1 MSSNDRG
8 GFGWFLM
15 GLGVGTAL
23 GVLYAPKAGSET
35 RDELASTAREKS
47 EFVRQRSREAADQVS
62 DLVDRGRDHLNEY
75 VDRSKEVVD
84 RGRAQWDQYVDR
96 GRQVVTEHADKVSAA
111 VEEGKRAYRNTAS
124 TDETEKISSAVEAGN
139 QAFRTT

>member
-1 MSSNDRG
+1 MSNEKG

-15 GLGVGTAL
+15 GIGVGAAL
-23 GVLYAPKAGSET
+23 GVLYAPKAGNET
-35 RDELASTAREKS
+35 RDDLASTAREKS
-47 EFVRQRSREAADQVS
+47 EFVKQRSRQAADQVN

-96 GRQVVTEHADKVSAA
+96 GRQVVSEHADKVSSA
-111 VEEGKRAYRNTAS
+111 VEEGKRAYRNTS
-124 TDETEKISSAVEAGN
+124 SSDEADKISSAV
-139 QAFRTT
+139 

>member
-1 MSSNDRG
+1 MSKDNG

-15 GLGVGTAL
+15 GIGVGAAL

-47 EFVRQRSREAADQVS
+47 EFVKQRSRQAADQVS

-75 VDRSKEVVD
+75 VDRSKEAVD

-96 GRQVVTEHADKVSAA
+96 GRQVVNEHADKVSAA
-111 VEEGKRAYRNTAS
+111 VEEGKRAYRGAS
-124 TDETEKISSAVEAGN
+124 SSDQAAKISSAVEAG
-139 QAFRTT
+139 QEAFRTT

>member
-1 MSSNDRG
+1 MSREKG

-23 GVLYAPKAGSET
+23 GVLYAPKSGTET

-47 EFVRQRSREAADQVS
+47 EFVRQRSRQAADQVG

-75 VDRSKEVVD
+75 VDRSKEAVD

-96 GRQVVTEHADKVSAA
+96 GRQAVNERADNVSSA
-111 VEEGKRAYRNTAS
+111 VEEGKRAYRNAAS
-124 TDETEKISSAVEAGN
+124 KDEADKISSAVEAGQ
-139 QAFRTT
+139 QAIHTT